1 MCREFFGNKSFC
13 YPNLN
18 RLFQT
23 CPKLIPSFFQS
34 YSKLIPNFS
43 QTFPKLLNIFLH
55 CQDLLVFKVIISSMK
70 ICYVLDASAFINGF
84 QLTSDNN
91 FTVPE
96 ITAEIK
102 DFESRL
108 KFDAALDD
116 GLLTIEDI
124 PEQYTMCVNDIIY
137 ESGDILRLSLP
148 DKKLI
153 ALAYMLSSKGENVK
167 VITDDYTIQNTLK
180 IMNIPFSG
188 VITEGIK
195 GIYNW
200 KKVCEGCKKEFPEDY
215 PYDDCE
221 ICGSKIFKKRIK
233 VNR

>member
-1 MCREFFGNKSFC
+1 
-13 YPNLN
+13 
-18 RLFQT
+18 
-23 CPKLIPSFFQS
+23 
-34 YSKLIPNFS
+34 
-43 QTFPKLLNIFLH
+43 
-55 CQDLLVFKVIISSMK
+55 MK

-108 KFDAALDD
+108 KFDSVVNE
-116 GLLTIEDI
+116 GLLVIQDVTSE
-124 PEQYTMCVNDIIY
+124 YLYCVNTIIS

-153 ALAYMLSSKGENVK
+153 ALAYMLSQQGENVK
-167 VITDDYTIQNTLK
+167 VITDDYTIQKTLK
-180 IMNIPFSG
+180 IMDIPYSG
-188 VITEGIK
+188 IITEGIK